1 MPYLSKFYNL
11 AFVITSTLHIIIAS
25 RVFPHLD
32 ATALKT
38 IIFSSQGAQLT
49 SLITA
54 TIVWCI
60 FTLWDLRRT
69 NINQTFFFFLAVS
82 VLLLGGVC
90 FGPAAMLIRL
100 LKWREIALERSQGSR
115 TLELCISTSHVISR
129 TEEPCTIEISIFF
142 FFTVPDPMPS
152 FIHTTPLSSGYIN
165 HQIKPYIAVPY
176 TPEPSPSPFSHTHP
190 ISKQPSHPNTHK
202 PPTPAPQT
210 SSTTPE

>member
-69 NINQTFFFFLAVS
+69 NINQTFFFFS
-82 VLLLGGVC
+82 CCFCSTLGR
-90 FGPAAMLIRL
+90 RL
-100 LKWREIALERSQGSR
+100 LWS
-115 TLELCISTSHVISR
+115 C
-129 TEEPCTIEISIFF
+129 
-142 FFTVPDPMPS
+142 
-152 FIHTTPLSSGYIN
+152 GY
-165 HQIKPYIAVPY
+165 VD
-176 TPEPSPSPFSHTHP
+176 
-190 ISKQPSHPNTHK
+190 
-202 PPTPAPQT
+202 
-210 SSTTPE
+210 